1 MAHIILNRPVNKFKI
16 QETIR
21 LIWTAL
27 IIKETKLSDVTVV
40 ATQFKKK
47 KAQLVTAIS
56 LTGYVSSCGKQNI
69 CFHAMNKVRCLVF

>member
-47 KAQLVTAIS
+47 KSTIS
-56 LTGYVSSCGKQNI
+56 DSHKFDRLCE
-69 CFHAMNKVRCLVF
+69 FMW